1 MNTKILST
9 RKRVFIISAVLKNQ
23 RNVFPTFSW
32 ERYDKEVW
40 FLLDPH
46 SLVCNFLSTEF
57 PGSDGLT
64 KKGDSLKAVRRK
76 SVWHWFWYLWFDIG
90 VGRDLDM
97 SESIFRSHYFFAQ
110 FPIHIHAF
118 APIFF
123 LFLSISLFSV
133 SVFVPFKD
141 MVSVGQISVIRTW
154 ILSQQAKY
162 TQCNNTIRTAHKL
175 RACIIVKG
183 FCECTF
189 SWNYLISV
197 SVSKHVHDVVEN
209 MHVLVLMKN
218 MKSLFARMWAHT
230 RE

>member
-1 MNTKILST
+1 MCAHPDFQHTFWMSVSGAVMNTKILST

-76 SVWHWFWYLWFDIG
+76 SVWHWFWYSWFDIG

-123 LFLSISLFSV
+123 LFLSISFLLYRF
-133 SVFVPFKD
+133 
-141 MVSVGQISVIRTW
+141 
-154 ILSQQAKY
+154 L
-162 TQCNNTIRTAHKL
+162 CLL
-175 RACIIVKG
+175 RI
-183 FCECTF
+183 
-189 SWNYLISV
+189 W
-197 SVSKHVHDVVEN
+197 
-209 MHVLVLMKN
+209 
-218 MKSLFARMWAHT
+218 WA
-230 RE
+230 